1 MNNVRRVEI
10 GQERRTR
17 MRQKLLEAAARVVA
31 DLGEKKATIDDFI
44 QAAGVAR
51 GTFYNYYETRDELL
65 ADLWKEIGHDP
76 FDEIQ
81 RRCHTIADPV
91 ERFAAQTRL
100 VLQRTFEKPAWG
112 WLVYALSVDGQSINE
127 DLLSYPRPE
136 LIAGKHAGQFEFGDL
151 ASASDLVVGSV
162 RMAMRALLSE
172 SRPPGYVRSF
182 CVCLLRAL
190 GVDAARAQAI
200 VDQPLPTDAG

>member
-10 GQERRTR
+10 GQERRNR
-17 MRQKLLEAAARVVA
+17 MRQKLLAAAARVVA

-65 ADLWKEIGHDP
+65 ADLWNEIGHDP
-76 FDEIQ
+76 FEDIQ
-81 RRCHTIADPV
+81 RRCYTIADPV

-100 VLQRTFEKPAWG
+100 VLQRTVEKPTWG
-112 WLVYALSVDGQSINE
+112 WLVYALSVDRQSVNE
-127 DLLSYPRPE
+127 ELLSYPRPE
-136 LIAGKHAGQFEFGDL
+136 LIAGLHAGEFDFGEL
-151 ASASDLVVGSV
+151 ASANDLVVGSV

-172 SRPPGYVRSF
+172 SRPPGYVRSL
-182 CVCLLRAL
+182 CISLLRAL

-200 VDQPLPTDAG
+200 VDQPLPAEGG

>member
-1 MNNVRRVEI
+1 M
-10 GQERRTR
+10 
-17 MRQKLLEAAARVVA
+17 
-31 DLGEKKATIDDFI
+31 
-44 QAAGVAR
+44 
-51 GTFYNYYETRDELL
+51 
-65 ADLWKEIGHDP
+65 
-76 FDEIQ
+76 
-81 RRCHTIADPV
+81 
-91 ERFAAQTRL
+91 
-100 VLQRTFEKPAWG
+100 LQRTVEKPAWG
-112 WLVYALSVDGQSINE
+112 WLVYALSVDRHSVNDE
-127 DLLSYPRPE
+127 LLSYPRPE

-172 SRPPGYVRSF
+172 SRPPGYVRSL